1 MDMTEIVKQNLGYV
15 LLIGFGLGLILGLV
29 PFVIAIKKGKLRLG
43 LIAIVCTIVAGLV
56 AVMSIGI
63 ILPLVVAGIFVWI
76 ILRKGKA
83 HQSDPAPSDTVSD

>member
-29 PFVIAIKKGKLRLG
+29 PLFIAIKKGKLKLG
-43 LIAIVCTIVAGLV
+43 LIAIICTIVAGLV
-56 AVMSIGI
+56 AVVSIGI
-63 ILPLVVAGIFVWI
+63 ILPLVVSALFVWL

-83 HQSDPAPSDTVSD
+83 PRPDPSPSDTGSE